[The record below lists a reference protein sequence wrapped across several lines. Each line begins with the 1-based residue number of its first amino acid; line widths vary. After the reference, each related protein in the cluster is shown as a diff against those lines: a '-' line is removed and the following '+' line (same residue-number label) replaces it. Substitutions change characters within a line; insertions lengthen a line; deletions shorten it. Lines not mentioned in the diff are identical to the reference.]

1 MINNYIITT
10 ENESLQKI
18 VISKNEQVEELQ
30 SMLEMK
36 EERMKEFESQLTG
49 KNKILHDS
57 KLINDIRSLKSG
69 ECHDGECNSENMVCL
84 ILFTNNCIS
93 RANMQVSQVVDE

>member
-1 MINNYIITT
+1 MINNYIIIT

-36 EERMKEFESQLTG
+36 AKRMKELESIQE
-49 KNKILHDS
+49 
-57 KLINDIRSLKSG
+57 RKS
-69 ECHDGECNSENMVCL
+69 
-84 ILFTNNCIS
+84 
-93 RANMQVSQVVDE
+93 

>member
-36 EERMKEFESQLTG
+36 EAKLESLQERKFVL
-49 KNKILHDS
+49 L
-57 KLINDIRSLKSG
+57 
-69 ECHDGECNSENMVCL
+69 CN
-84 ILFTNNCIS
+84 
-93 RANMQVSQVVDE
+93 

>member
-36 EERMKEFESQLTG
+36 EGRMKELEIQLTG
-49 KNKILHDS
+49 KLHDG
-57 KLINDIRSLKSG
+57 KWINDIRNK
-69 ECHDGECNSENMVCL
+69 
-84 ILFTNNCIS
+84 
-93 RANMQVSQVVDE
+93 

>member
-36 EERMKEFESQLTG
+36 EERMKELETQLKG
-49 KNKILHDS
+49 KLHNG
-57 KLINDIRSLKSG
+57 KWINDIS
-69 ECHDGECNSENMVCL
+69 N
-84 ILFTNNCIS
+84 I
-93 RANMQVSQVVDE
+93 

>member
-36 EERMKEFESQLTG
+36 KAKLESIQER
-49 KNKILHDS
+49 
-57 KLINDIRSLKSG
+57 KS
-69 ECHDGECNSENMVCL
+69 CVTL
-84 ILFTNNCIS
+84 
-93 RANMQVSQVVDE
+93 

>member
-36 EERMKEFESQLTG
+36 EGKLESIHIQER
-49 KNKILHDS
+49 
-57 KLINDIRSLKSG
+57 KS
-69 ECHDGECNSENMVCL
+69 CVTL
-84 ILFTNNCIS
+84 
-93 RANMQVSQVVDE
+93 

>member
-1 MINNYIITT
+1 MQLVVYLAYTPTNHGLYIENVFYCFCIITT

-36 EERMKEFESQLTG
+36 QERMKELRTQLTG
-49 KNKILHDS
+49 KLHDG
-57 KLINDIRSLKSG
+57 KWINDIR
-69 ECHDGECNSENMVCL
+69 N
-84 ILFTNNCIS
+84 I
-93 RANMQVSQVVDE
+93 

>member
-1 MINNYIITT
+1 MYNMQNLEKIYKIIFCIRRCFVGL
-10 ENESLQKI
+10 NL
-18 VISKNEQVEELQ
+18 
-30 SMLEMK
+30 K

-69 ECHDGECNSENMVCL
+69 ESHEGACNSENVVCL
-84 ILFTNNCIS
+84 ILFTNTS
-93 RANMQVSQVVDE
+93 L

>member
-30 SMLEMK
+30 SMLEMERDRTK
-36 EERMKEFESQLTG
+36 QLKVQMEEFR
-49 KNKILHDS
+49 KIEELRITSSHDS
-57 KLINDIRSLKSG
+57 EVIKYQRDAAVQFSYMIPVTG
-69 ECHDGECNSENMVCL
+69 
-84 ILFTNNCIS
+84 
-93 RANMQVSQVVDE
+93 

>member
-30 SMLEMK
+30 SMLEMNK
-36 EERMKEFESQLTG
+36 EKMRELESQIEDKQKIFEEG
-49 KNKILHDS
+49 K
-57 KLINDIRSLKSG
+57 
-69 ECHDGECNSENMVCL
+69 
-84 ILFTNNCIS
+84 
-93 RANMQVSQVVDE
+93 

>member
-18 VISKNEQVEELQ
+18 VISKNEVEELQ

-36 EERMKEFESQLTG
+36 EEKLESIQE
-49 KNKILHDS
+49 
-57 KLINDIRSLKSG
+57 RKS
-69 ECHDGECNSENMVCL
+69 CFTCN
-84 ILFTNNCIS
+84 
-93 RANMQVSQVVDE
+93 

>member
-36 EERMKEFESQLTG
+36 EERMKELATQLTG
-49 KNKILHDS
+49 KLHDG
-57 KLINDIRSLKSG
+57 K
-69 ECHDGECNSENMVCL
+69 
-84 ILFTNNCIS
+84 
-93 RANMQVSQVVDE
+93 

>member
-18 VISKNEQVEELQ
+18 VISKNKQVEELHVQ

-36 EERMKEFESQLTG
+36 EERMKELATQLTG
-49 KNKILHDS
+49 KLHDG
-57 KLINDIRSLKSG
+57 KWINDIRK
-69 ECHDGECNSENMVCL
+69 
-84 ILFTNNCIS
+84 IS
-93 RANMQVSQVVDE
+93 VAKP

>member
-1 MINNYIITT
+1 MINNSIITT

-36 EERMKEFESQLTG
+36 ELESIQERKLCVTLYLT
-49 KNKILHDS
+49 
-57 KLINDIRSLKSG
+57 
-69 ECHDGECNSENMVCL
+69 
-84 ILFTNNCIS
+84 
-93 RANMQVSQVVDE
+93 

>member
-30 SMLEMK
+30 SMLEIK
-36 EERMKEFESQLTG
+36 EGRMKELEIQLTG
-49 KNKILHDS
+49 KLHDG
-57 KLINDIRSLKSG
+57 KWINDIRNK
-69 ECHDGECNSENMVCL
+69 
-84 ILFTNNCIS
+84 
-93 RANMQVSQVVDE
+93 